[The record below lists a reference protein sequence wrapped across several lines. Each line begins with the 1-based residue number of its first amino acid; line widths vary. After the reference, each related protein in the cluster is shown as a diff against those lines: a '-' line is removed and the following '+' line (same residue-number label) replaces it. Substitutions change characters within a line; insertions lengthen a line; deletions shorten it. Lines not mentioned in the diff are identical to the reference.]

1 MKTTNLKKAAITTF
15 SAASIF
21 FMLFFYGCSEDSVT
35 GTNGTNGNGNGNG
48 TNGLSVSVMNN
59 DLTDHSGDNI
69 IIDDAKALINE
80 VELETE
86 PSGTEQEVHLAPFVI
101 HFNINGGISSFTAA
115 SLPAGTYNKIKFKLH
130 KPEDNETPPD
140 PEFKEGNSGNQRYSF
155 IIKGRINGVSFVY
168 KSSKSASLVIN
179 LNKSI
184 NLQNSGINITM
195 LFNKLSWFQNGNIVL
210 DPRDHGNDD
219 LIDDH
224 IKNSFSR
231 AFRDDDKNGQEDH

>member
-15 SAASIF
+15 SAAAIF
-21 FMLFFYGCSEDSVT
+21 FMSFFYGCGEDSIT
-35 GTNGTNGNGNGNG
+35 STSNNNGNGNG

-59 DLTDHSGDNI
+59 DLTDHSGNI
-69 IIDDAKALINE
+69 VIDDAKALINE

-86 PSGTEQEVHLAPFVI
+86 PSGIEQEVHMAPFVI
-101 HFNINGGISSFTAA
+101 HFNVAGGISSFTAA

-130 KPEDNETPPD
+130 KPEDNETPSDPD
-140 PEFKEGNSGNQRYSF
+140 FKEGNSGNQRYSF
-155 IIKGRINGVSFVY
+155 IIKGTYNGVSFVY

-184 NLQNSGINITM
+184 NIQNSGINITM
-195 LFNKLSWFQNGNIVL
+195 LFNKLSWFKNGNIDL
-210 DPRDHGNDD
+210 DPRNHSNDD
-219 LIDDH
+219 LVDDN
-224 IKNSFSR
+224 IKNSFKN